1 MSASHLKIDFA
12 DVRSIVL
19 YAHSPMEV
27 VHESSFR
34 HCISTCAL
42 PAVGVGGMPEKSG
55 PGSGRTR
62 FEFSTEFSNAG
73 LRCPRKFQQVRG
85 ERSSPA
91 AKADCRSR
99 GNSDLR
105 GPG

>member
-34 HCISTCAL
+34 PCISACAL
-42 PAVGVGGMPEKSG
+42 PAVGVGGMPEKRV
-55 PGSGRTR
+55 PATSGRNRSKFVLTVVC
-62 FEFSTEFSNAG
+62 
-73 LRCPRKFQQVRG
+73 LRRKFRQACARG
-85 ERSSPA
+85 STASQA
-91 AKADCRSR
+91 SCRAP
-99 GNSDLR
+99 GDSDR
-105 GPG
+105 

>member
-42 PAVGVGGMPEKSG
+42 PAVGVGGMPEKRG
-55 PGSGRTR
+55 PATSGRNRSKFVLTVVEVR
-62 FEFSTEFSNAG
+62 
-73 LRCPRKFQQVRG
+73 RKFRQACAGGSTASQ
-85 ERSSPA
+85 A
-91 AKADCRSR
+91 NCCSR
-99 GNSDLR
+99 GDCDLR
-105 GPG
+105 RVG